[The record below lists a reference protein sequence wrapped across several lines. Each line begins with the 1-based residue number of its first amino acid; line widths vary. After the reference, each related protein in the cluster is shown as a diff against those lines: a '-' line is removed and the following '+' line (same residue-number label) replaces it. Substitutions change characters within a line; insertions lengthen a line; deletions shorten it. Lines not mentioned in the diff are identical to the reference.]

1 MTCGLVILVG
11 QAGASS
17 YRISLT
23 VLEVE
28 ERELEDL
35 FFLTV
40 TNTVGSQVNTLI
52 EALCKPHVILT

>member
-28 ERELEDL
+28 EGQLGDL
-35 FFLTV
+35 FSLTV
-40 TNTVGSQVNTLI
+40 TNTVGSQVN
-52 EALCKPHVILT
+52 